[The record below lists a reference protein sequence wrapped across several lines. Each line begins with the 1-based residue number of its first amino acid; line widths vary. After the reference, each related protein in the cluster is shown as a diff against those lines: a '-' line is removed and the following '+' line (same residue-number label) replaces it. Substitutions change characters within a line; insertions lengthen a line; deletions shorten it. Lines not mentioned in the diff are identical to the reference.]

1 MGMSARAVFLEHL
14 NLVCGATLRRSEV
27 QIDEKLRKGRVS
39 CCRGAFDVFEL
50 TGAVEDKMG
59 V

>member
-1 MGMSARAVFLEHL
+1 MDMSARVVLLEHL
-14 NLVCGATLRRSEV
+14 NLVRGAALRGSKV

-39 CCRGAFDVFEL
+39 CCHGAFDVFEL